1 VKPVADA
8 GLLSR
13 LDDNIWGRHGGD
25 GLPLWQARGMRVLRT
40 LLLLVRDVVN
50 GQLTLRAMSLVYTTL
65 LSIVPLLA
73 LSFSVLKA
81 FGVHNQIQPMLL
93 KFLEPLGKEG
103 EEIADNI
110 IAFIQNMNVGV
121 LGALGLALLLYTAIS
136 LMQKI
141 EESLNYIWHIQ
152 RHRPLADRFSR
163 YLSVLM
169 VGPILVFAALG
180 ITATVMNVETVR
192 GLLAIEMLGQLVQTI
207 SRLTPYLL
215 VIAAFTFVYMFIPNA
230 RVRLLPALIGG
241 IAGGVAWQTA
251 GWAFATFVASS
262 HQYAA
267 IYSSLAILILFM
279 IWLYL
284 SWLILLFGASV
295 AFYAQHPEYLYAGVG
310 EPRLSNRMR
319 ERLALSTM
327 TLVASRFVAGEPTPS
342 LGEFIRLLRM
352 PRHVLENVLDALES
366 EKLLLQSSDDPPLYL
381 PGRDP
386 ALISVVE
393 VLETVRSAGEERF
406 FSPAGLPALPAVDQV
421 FEHMQQALEAMVGSI
436 SLRELAAQPTA
447 AMPPA
452 APAAHEQEVDQDPD
466 PEGGQDLDQVGPQG
480 AAECGASPGLTA
492 TLPDAGG
499 RSAP

>member
-1 VKPVADA
+1 MKPVSDA
-8 GLLSR
+8 GLVSR
-13 LDDNIWGRHGGD
+13 LENIIWGGHGAS
-25 GLPLWQARGMRVLRT
+25 LSSWQLRGVRVLRT
-40 LLLLVRDVVN
+40 LSLLVRDLVN

-103 EEIADNI
+103 EEIAANI
-110 IAFIQNMNVGV
+110 IGFIQNMNVGV

-152 RHRPLADRFSR
+152 RPRSFGDRFSR

-180 ITATVMNVETVR
+180 ITATVMNAETVR
-192 GLLAIEMLGQLVQTI
+192 GLLATEMLGQLVHTI

-215 VIAAFTFVYMFIPNA
+215 VIAAFTFIYMFIPNA
-230 RVRLLPALIGG
+230 RVRLVPALIGG
-241 IAGGVAWQTA
+241 TAGGIAWQTA
-251 GWAFATFVASS
+251 GWGFATFVATSG
-262 HQYAA
+262 QYAA

-295 AFYAQHPEYLYAGVG
+295 AFYVQHPEYLYPGAG
-310 EPRLSNRMR
+310 EPQLSNRMR
-319 ERLALSTM
+319 ERMALASM
-327 TLVASRFVAGEPTPS
+327 ALVAGSFAAGERTPS
-342 LGEFIRLLRM
+342 LAEFVRLLGV
-352 PRHVLENVLDALES
+352 PSHVLQSVLDALENR
-366 EKLLLQSSDDPPLYL
+366 KLLLQSSDDPPLYL

-386 ALISVVE
+386 ALISVLQ
-393 VLETVRSAGEERF
+393 VLEAVRSAGEDRF
-406 FSPAGLPALPAVDQV
+406 CSPVGLQAPEAVDAAL
-421 FEHMQQALEAMVGSI
+421 ERMRQALESAVGGMSV
-436 SLRELAAQPTA
+436 RDLAARRSEAADTDRPPAHRAENGAKLTA
-447 AMPPA
+447 AA
-452 APAAHEQEVDQDPD
+452 
-466 PEGGQDLDQVGPQG
+466 
-480 AAECGASPGLTA
+480 
-492 TLPDAGG
+492 PDAGG
-499 RSAP
+499 